1 MNKNRCTALLLCAL
15 LPLALTGCAYLDEIT
30 GTVEEFDAVVDEAS
44 KSAEEMAHPDGGG
57 PQKNADHTAVFSG
70 TTGTIAVGKT
80 LEKNGVTVTL
90 KELIL
95 STDPGAF
102 SPPPDDMVFLYPV
115 FVIENKLA
123 DKDADLYFSSGFS
136 CKVYVNGT
144 DEYKRSMDALF
155 SYEGDIP
162 QLDISVENGTTVET
176 MSAFVIPA
184 DWHSLE
190 FTFERGFEP
199 RIEPLNM
206 SFTVDR
212 PA

>member
-15 LPLALTGCAYLDEIT
+15 LPLALTGCASLDEIT

-80 LEKNGVTVTL
+80 LEKNGVTVIL

-102 SPPPDDMVFLYPV
+102 SPPPDDMVFLYY
-115 FVIENKLA
+115 EYRL
-123 DKDADLYFSSGFS
+123 SGS
-136 CKVYVNGT
+136 
-144 DEYKRSMDALF
+144 
-155 SYEGDIP
+155 
-162 QLDISVENGTTVET
+162 
-176 MSAFVIPA
+176 
-184 DWHSLE
+184 
-190 FTFERGFEP
+190 RG
-199 RIEPLNM
+199 R
-206 SFTVDR
+206 
-212 PA
+212 A